1 MTQTPIHD
9 VVREHYA
16 ERARK
21 TDSCCAPDS
30 ASACCDSKN
39 VLYPEE
45 LLTTIPDDV
54 ANFSLGCGDPITL
67 AALQPGQ
74 TVLDLGSG
82 GGLDCFLA
90 AKKVGETGFVIG
102 VDMTP
107 EMIKKA
113 RAPKARMKVKNVE
126 FRQGFLEELPVDDNS
141 IDVTI
146 SNCVIN
152 LSPDKAK
159 VFGEVFR
166 VLKPGGK
173 LAVSDIVTDGPL
185 PDAIKQSLSMWAGCV
200 AGAVDAKDYIAMME
214 TAGFAEISITPTY
227 FDKETVDE
235 AVKEVGDQLD
245 LKVIPQDELYKT
257 VYSARI
263 TARKPV

>member
-1 MTQTPIHD
+1 MTQIPIHD

-16 ERARK
+16 ERARQS
-21 TDSCCAPDS
+21 DSCCGSDS
-30 ASACCDSKN
+30 SSACCDSKN
-39 VLYPEE
+39 VIYPEE
-45 LLTTIPDDV
+45 LLAAVPDDV
-54 ANFSLGCGDPITL
+54 ASFSLGCGDPITL

-90 AKKVGETGFVIG
+90 GKKVGESGHVIG

-107 EMIKKA
+107 EMLEKA
-113 RAPKARMKVKNVE
+113 RASAKRMGVSNVE
-126 FRQGFLEELPVDDNS
+126 FRQGFLEDLPVDDDS
-141 IDVTI
+141 IDVVI

-152 LSPDKAK
+152 LSPDKVK
-159 VFGEVFR
+159 VFNEVFR
-166 VLKPGGK
+166 VLRPGGK

-214 TAGFAEISITPTY
+214 AAGFTDVAITPTF

-235 AVKEVGDQLD
+235 AIKEVGDQID
-245 LKVIPQDELYKT
+245 LKSVSQDELYKT

-263 TARKPV
+263 TAHKPV